1 MLEQKKK
8 NKTTN
13 GASLEIGL
21 KRRQYTQEKKMN
33 FDVNAGDGPTDAVVR
48 AGLQMWCFLV
58 TDSLVRDDFSGEESA
73 CLITSPCSSF

>member
-1 MLEQKKK
+1 MCEQK

-21 KRRQYTQEKKMN
+21 KRRQYIRKKMN

-48 AGLQMWCFLV
+48 AGLQMWRFLV
-58 TDSLVRDDFSGEESA
+58 TDSSVRDDFSGEESA
-73 CLITSPCSSF
+73 CLITSPCSSL